1 MNKQVI
7 LALMITALLVGGAVV
22 FTRSDSSN
30 KTSGEVYL
38 ATIMEGKQIIEIKAK
53 GGYSPRIIN
62 AKAGVPTTIKME
74 TTNTFD
80 CSASLVIPEISYQKF
95 LKPTGIEE
103 IEISA
108 EKAKGTMQGLCSMG
122 MYSFL
127 IKFI

>member
-7 LALMITALLVGGAVV
+7 LALVITALLIGGAVV
-22 FTRSDSSN
+22 FTKSNFSN
-30 KTSGEVYL
+30 KASGEVYL
-38 ATIMEGKQIIEIKAK
+38 ATIVDGKQVIEIKAN
-53 GGYSPRIIN
+53 GGYSPRLIS
-62 AKAGVPTTIKME
+62 AKAGIPTTIKME
-74 TTNTFD
+74 TLNTFD

-95 LKPTGIEE
+95 LKSTGIEE

-127 IKFI
+127 INFI